1 VRHFQPIADWRD
13 EEIARLKRA
22 LNDTRYDLL
31 NLVRSDIADDLKFP
45 RLEIKT
51 RDELWEWRRKITA
64 KAIELAKPNEHGR
77 APCPLCGEER
87 SPIYAIDAGYLV
99 PGGLRSRPTVQ
110 PGLFK
115 KEGWEAE
122 RNRTPEELVEAEAK
136 LDKVGFKKEI
146 TGNVVSYCLTQG
158 DDWMVLADPRERG
171 KVTFHICKRSGKKA
185 WKGLKKYP
193 RSFDVRDN
201 RKDWSGVFREGLGEF
216 TGRAK

>member
-1 VRHFQPIADWRD
+1 
-13 EEIARLKRA
+13 
-22 LNDTRYDLL
+22 
-31 NLVRSDIADDLKFP
+31 
-45 RLEIKT
+45 
-51 RDELWEWRRKITA
+51 
-64 KAIELAKPNEHGR
+64 
-77 APCPLCGEER
+77 LCGEEG

-99 PGGLRSRPTVQ
+99 PGGLERHLEGRGNVTPCPVMETAWWMHMDHYADDFATADRAEREAKALRLATEPVLRYDPDPTVQ

-115 KEGWEAE
+115 KEGREAE
-122 RNRTPEELVEAEAK
+122 RNRAEELVEAEAK

-146 TGNVVSYCLTQG
+146 TGNVVSCCLTQG

-171 KVTFHICKRSGKKA
+171 KVTFHVYKRSGKKT

-201 RKDWSGVFREGLGEF
+201 REDWSGVFREGLGEF